1 MTFLIRYVDEL
12 EHAIDIRG
20 VQAVDPREIA
30 LLRVLNSPHLS
41 RSLIVVEML
50 RVWMEHS
57 WSAGT
62 AYQHGGLHQVFRT
75 SHFRLVT
82 LLN

>member
-1 MTFLIRYVDEL
+1 MTLLDRYVDEL

-30 LLRVLNSPHLS
+30 PSPAVEFPPHLS

-50 RVWMEHS
+50 RVWMEHR

-62 AYQHGGLHQVFRT
+62 HT
-75 SHFRLVT
+75 STEDCIR
-82 LLN
+82 